1 MTWKLCGG
9 STLVLLTLGA
19 AGAGARQSAEHTIT
33 VSVGARCALSANPQ
47 RLSANAGDTIGLSIS
62 GNIPNNCGVPN
73 GTQPVMDDFKQ
84 NGKSV
89 APPVTPGNGR
99 FRVNTGRRGLYKYSI
114 RLGAI
119 VLDPELEIGS

>member
-1 MTWKLCGG
+1 MTWKSCGG
-9 STLVLLTLGA
+9 STLVILALGAATLGA
-19 AGAGARQSAEHTIT
+19 RQPAEHTVT
-33 VSVGARCALSANPQ
+33 VSVGARCALTASPQ
-47 RLSANAGDTIGLSIS
+47 RLSVNAGDTIVLSVS
-62 GNIPNNCGVPN
+62 GNIPNNCGVPS

-89 APPVTPGNGR
+89 TAPVTPGNGR

-114 RLGAI
+114 TLGTI